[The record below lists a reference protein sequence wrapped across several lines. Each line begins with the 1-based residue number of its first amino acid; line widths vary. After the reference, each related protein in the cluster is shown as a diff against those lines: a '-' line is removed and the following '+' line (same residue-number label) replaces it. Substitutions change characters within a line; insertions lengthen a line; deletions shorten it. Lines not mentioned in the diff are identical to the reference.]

1 VVKSKLS
8 LGGSLGPTPKGWL
21 NTMEVVEMSLMEM
34 QKYLGEFK
42 LLTEGF
48 EFYVTSRNVRT
59 AWGNIQCEVH
69 PTAASGVVTD
79 VKWVSADRLTA
90 V

>member
-1 VVKSKLS
+1 
-8 LGGSLGPTPKGWL
+8 
-21 NTMEVVEMSLMEM
+21 MEVGTMLIEM

-59 AWGNIQCEVH
+59 VYGKIHCEVH

-79 VKWVSADRLTA
+79 VKWVLADRLTA

>member
-1 VVKSKLS
+1 MVGHPEILTIGKD
-8 LGGSLGPTPKGWL
+8 
-21 NTMEVVEMSLMEM
+21 TMEVVEMSLLEM

-48 EFYVTSRNVRT
+48 EFFVTSRDVRNS
-59 AWGNIQCEVH
+59 WGNIQCEVH

>member
-1 VVKSKLS
+1 
-8 LGGSLGPTPKGWL
+8 
-21 NTMEVVEMSLMEM
+21 MEVGTMLIEM
-34 QKYLGEFK
+34 QKYLGEFT

-59 AWGNIQCEVH
+59 VYGKIHCEVH

-79 VKWVSADRLTA
+79 VKWVLADRLTA

>member
-1 VVKSKLS
+1 MVGHPETQTIGVD
-8 LGGSLGPTPKGWL
+8 
-21 NTMEVVEMSLMEM
+21 TMEVVKMSLMEM

-59 AWGNIQCEVH
+59 VWGKVHCEVH